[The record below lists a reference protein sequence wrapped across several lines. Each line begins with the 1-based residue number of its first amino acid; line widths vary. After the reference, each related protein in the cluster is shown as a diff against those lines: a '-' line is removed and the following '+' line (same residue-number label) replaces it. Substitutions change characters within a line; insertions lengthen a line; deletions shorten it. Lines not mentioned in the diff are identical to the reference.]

1 MPSLVL
7 TDEGVDDADDD
18 GDEEGDADG
27 DEDDVEDLLQDAVF
41 VGVVQEFLRF
51 VSLHAIVL

>member
-18 GDEEGDADG
+18 GDEERDADG
-27 DEDDVEDLLQDAVF
+27 DEYDVEDLLQDAVF
-41 VGVVQEFLRF
+41 VGVVQEFLRL